1 MRLTTPKLLLREFE
15 GSDLSRPFPPGLSG
29 PIPAV
34 QSFDF
39 RDPARV
45 KEQIRFAL
53 EAARE
58 EPRQVID
65 VAVILRET
73 DQLIGRAGLQ
83 RSAAEPREALT
94 WFITDPS
101 TWNQGYLTEGAAAVL
116 GHCFQQLGL
125 HRVWAEC
132 DPKNAG
138 AVRAMEKL
146 GMRREAHFVE
156 NAWHG
161 GEWRD
166 TAVYALLD
174 REWKP

>member
-1 MRLTTPKLLLREFE
+1 MRLTTTRLLLREFE

-29 PIPAV
+29 ASPAV
-34 QSFDF
+34 QTFDF
-39 RDPARV
+39 RDPDGVR
-45 KEQIRFAL
+45 KQIRFAL
-53 EAARE
+53 EAAKE
-58 EPRQVID
+58 EPRHVID
-65 VAVILRET
+65 VAVVLRET

-83 RSAAEPREALT
+83 RSATEPREALT

-101 TWNQGYLTEGAAAVL
+101 IWNQGYLTEGAAAVL
-116 GHCFQQLGL
+116 GYCFEQLKL

-132 DPKNAG
+132 DPKNTG

-156 NAWHG
+156 NVWRDGWH
-161 GEWRD
+161 D